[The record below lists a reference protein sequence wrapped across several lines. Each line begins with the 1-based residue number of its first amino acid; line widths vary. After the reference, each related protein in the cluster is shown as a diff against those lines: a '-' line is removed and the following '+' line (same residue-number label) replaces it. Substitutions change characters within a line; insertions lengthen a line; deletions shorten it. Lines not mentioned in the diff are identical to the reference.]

1 MCADTPADPLVG
13 ADDHIGPHTQ
23 LSKIG
28 KVVEHYTKSIPGI
41 DRYVIMPDH
50 VHMIILV
57 SAEDLLQGPMWSSV
71 PTKRSISTT
80 IRTWKTLITKELG
93 SSIWQRFYYEHVIR
107 NEQDYWEIVRYIQE
121 NPAKRYYRRGR

>member
-1 MCADTPADPLVG
+1 MR
-13 ADDHIGPHTQ
+13 HIGPHTQ

-41 DRYVIMPDH
+41 DRYVVMPDH

-57 SAEDLLQGPMWSSV
+57 SAEDMLQGPMWSSA
-71 PTKRSISTT
+71 PTKRNISTT

-93 SSIWQRFYYEHVIR
+93 SSIWQRSYYEHVIR

-121 NPAKRYYRRGR
+121 NPAKRYYRLGR